1 MRQLDRTKHLGEA
14 PIPGLLI
21 KFSLPAIVGMVVN
34 ALYNVVD
41 RIFIG
46 HGVGDIGIAGITV
59 GFPMSIIM
67 MAFGMLIGIGATSLI
82 SIRIGEQKHEEAEAI
97 MANGTLL
104 LILSSLGITVVSLIW
119 LEPLMVLFGANAEI
133 MPYALDYMKIIVSGS
148 LLMGIGFGMNNF
160 IRAEGNP
167 KIAMYTMLIGAAVNT
182 ILDPIFIFGF
192 GWGMKGAAW
201 ATVIAQGVSSVW
213 VLSYFLTGKS
223 SLKLRL
229 KNFPLRRKYVS
240 SILAVGSAPFLMQMA
255 ASLLTVILNK
265 NLLFYGG
272 EKAISVFGIINS
284 LDMLIFMPIF
294 GINQGSQPII
304 GYNYGA
310 KNFKRV
316 RHTLGLASLAATMI
330 MLIGFVLNVFFPAEM
345 LALFNANDPDLLAIG
360 IKARRISALA
370 FPIIGF
376 QITGAH
382 YFQAVGKPRPAM
394 TLSVVRQIV
403 LLIPFVIFFPR
414 FLGLHGIFWAFPV
427 SDLGAAFLTSCWL
440 AYELRGIKE
449 KETRCCKEEPAWGEC

>member
-1 MRQLDRTKHLGEA
+1 MDNTKHLGEA
-14 PIPGLLI
+14 PVPGLLL

-34 ALYNVVD
+34 ALYNIVD

-59 GFPMSIIM
+59 GYPLSIIM
-67 MAFGMLIGIGATSLI
+67 MAFGMLIGIGTTALI
-82 SIRIGEQKHEEAEAI
+82 SLRLGEHKREEAEAI
-97 MANGTLL
+97 MANGSLL
-104 LILSSLGITVVSLIW
+104 LILVSASISIISLIW
-119 LEPLMVLFGANAEI
+119 LEPLLLLFGASAEI
-133 MPYALDYMKIIVSGS
+133 MPYAMDYMRIIAAGGV
-148 LLMGIGFGMNNF
+148 LMGIGFGMNNF

-167 KIAMYTMLIGAAVNT
+167 KIAMYTMLIGAAINT

-201 ATVIAQGVSSVW
+201 ATVIAQGVSTVW

-223 SLKLRL
+223 ILKLHL
-229 KNFPLRRKYVS
+229 KNFRLRWQYVS
-240 SILAVGSAPFLMQMA
+240 AILAIGSAPFLMQMA
-255 ASLLTVILNK
+255 ASLLTVVLNK
-265 NLLFYGG
+265 NLLYYGG
-272 EKAISVFGIINS
+272 EKAISVFGIIDS

-310 KNFKRV
+310 KNYRRV
-316 RHTLGLASLAATMI
+316 RQTLGLASLAATMI
-330 MLIGFVLNVFFPAEM
+330 MLCGFALNMFFPAQM
-345 LALFNANDPDLLAIG
+345 LALFNANDPELLAIG
-360 IKARRISALA
+360 ITARRISALA

-394 TLSVVRQIV
+394 TLSIIRQVI
-403 LLIPFVIFFPR
+403 LLIPFVIIFPK
-414 FLGLHGIFWAFPV
+414 FMGLQGIFWAFPA
-427 SDLGAAFLTSCWL
+427 SDLGAALLTGIWL
-440 AYELRGIKE
+440 MFELKEMRE
-449 KETRCCKEEPAWGEC
+449 KEVCCCKDEPVWGKNF